1 MRKSARKRR
10 ALLPAEGQLR
20 VDGDLGVYP
29 LFVARVLA
37 GDRVEVHRELAL
49 LKRVLAED
57 PHVPVLDL
65 DDVVAGAGVAAQAR
79 RRGGPRVHD
88 EHVLELPRVRDVL
101 VPGEHQVR
109 AHLLQKLEH
118 ISGVEDDVALAARAG
133 DRDQVVVDDEDLE
146 PLIYPAERLA
156 DEPVVLAPDPPVVE
170 VWLRGVNPHHYGV
183 FEVYAR
189 VPLPEEPLEV
199 DVADVARVVVAGN
212 DHYVLAPKAPDVL
225 RRHLELLAV

>member
-65 DDVVAGAGVAAQAR
+65 DDVVAGPGVPAQAR

-101 VPGEHQVR
+101 VSREHEVR
-109 AHLLQKLEH
+109 VHLVEKLEN
-118 ISGVEDDVALAARAG
+118 ISGIEDDVALAPRAW

-146 PLIYPAERLA
+146 PLPCALESPT
-156 DEPVVLAPDPPVVE
+156 DELVVLAPHPPVVE
-170 VWLRGVNPHHYGV
+170 IRLGGVDPDHYGV
-183 FEVYAR
+183 LEVHTR
-189 VPLPEEPLEV
+189 VALPEEPL
-199 DVADVARVVVAGN
+199 
-212 DHYVLAPKAPDVL
+212 
-225 RRHLELLAV
+225 